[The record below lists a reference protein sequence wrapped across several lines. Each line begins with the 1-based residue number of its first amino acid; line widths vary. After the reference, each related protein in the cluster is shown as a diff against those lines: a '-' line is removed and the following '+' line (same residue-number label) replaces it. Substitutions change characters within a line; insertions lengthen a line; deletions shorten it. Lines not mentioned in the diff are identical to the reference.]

1 MVEYELAQLIRLG
14 SPVVGGILCL
24 LIGGLI
30 VNRAWKTRI
39 HRYAKADII
48 QIWKFSGLL
57 LSKIILNAMGASIK
71 TGSMLSLY
79 GKTGVVILIH
89 LGHGAT

>member
-48 QIWKFSGLL
+48 QIMEFQKNKIEQQAQQIKEKNALISDYKGKSERSRVAAL
-57 LSKIILNAMGASIK
+57 KIIGENK
-71 TGSMLSLY
+71 
-79 GKTGVVILIH
+79 
-89 LGHGAT
+89 